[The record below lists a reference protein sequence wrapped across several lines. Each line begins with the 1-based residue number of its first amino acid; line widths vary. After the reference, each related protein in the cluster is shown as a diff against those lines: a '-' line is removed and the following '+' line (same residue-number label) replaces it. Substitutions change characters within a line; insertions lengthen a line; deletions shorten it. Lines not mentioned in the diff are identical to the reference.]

1 MDPISKTSRLTP
13 KIMPRDRPCGAIQ
26 CHKKSRP
33 PQKFF
38 KVAYGKSF
46 LPVFM
51 KAIKLICSSLTMSAK
66 YLCLARRKTST
77 LLKVSGSGE
86 LEVDEGRRGDGDGGE
101 QKGAVGIH
109 ISCKRLNLNSLQIL
123 CDYFISKLI

>member
-1 MDPISKTSRLTP
+1 
-13 KIMPRDRPCGAIQ
+13 
-26 CHKKSRP
+26 
-33 PQKFF
+33 
-38 KVAYGKSF
+38 
-46 LPVFM
+46 
-51 KAIKLICSSLTMSAK
+51 MSAK